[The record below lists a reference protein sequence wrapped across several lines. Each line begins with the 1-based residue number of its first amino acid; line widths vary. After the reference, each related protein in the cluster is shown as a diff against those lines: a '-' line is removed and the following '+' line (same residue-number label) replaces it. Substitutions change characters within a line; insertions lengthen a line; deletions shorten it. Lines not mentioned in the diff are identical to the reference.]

1 MDIERRVY
9 KAEFRKQDTEQPKII
24 GYGAV
29 FNSLSENLGG
39 FQEVIMPGA
48 FADTLGDDVRAL
60 MNHDANLILGR
71 TIAGTLKLAE
81 DNIGLLYEI
90 DPPQTSYAKDL
101 LLSIQRGDID
111 QSSFGFQVLEESWK
125 SPTDD
130 NPLPIR
136 VLHKVRLFDVS
147 PVTFPAYPTTTVSA
161 RTLDTVKQLTQE
173 SELKNR
179 ELTSGRLA
187 ILRHKLDLL
196 ELE

>member
-81 DNIGLLYEI
+81 NNIGLLYEI

-111 QSSFGFQVLEESWK
+111 QSSFGFQALEESWK

-147 PVTFPAYPTTTVSA
+147 PVTFPAYASTTVSVRA
-161 RTLDTVKQLTQE
+161 LNTVKQLTQE

>member
-9 KAEFRKQDTEQPKII
+9 KAEFRKVDIEQPKII

-29 FNSLSENLGG
+29 FNSISEDLGG

-48 FADTLGDDVRAL
+48 FSDTLTEDVRAL

-90 DPPQTSYAKDL
+90 DPPETSYAKDL

-111 QSSFGFQVLEESWK
+111 QSSFGFQVLAESWK
-125 SPTDD
+125 PPSDT

-136 VLHKVRLFDVS
+136 VLHRVKLFDVS
-147 PVTFPAYPTTTVSA
+147 PVTFPAYPTTSVSA
-161 RTLDTVKQLTQE
+161 RTLEYVNNLAQE
-173 SELKNR
+173 SELNR
-179 ELTSGRLA
+179 RNLSIGRLV
-187 ILRHKLDLL
+187 ILRRKLDLL

>member
-9 KAEFRKQDTEQPKII
+9 KAEFRKVDTEQPKII

-29 FNSLSENLGG
+29 FNSMSEDLGG

-48 FADTLGDDVRAL
+48 FSDTLTEDVRAL

-71 TIAGTLKLAE
+71 TVAGTLKLAE

-90 DPPQTSYAKDL
+90 DPPETSYAKDL

-125 SPTDD
+125 PPSDT

-136 VLHKVRLFDVS
+136 VLHRVKLFDVS
-147 PVTFPAYPTTTVSA
+147 PVTFPAYPTTTVAA
-161 RTLDTVKQLTQE
+161 RTLEYVNKLTQE
-173 SELKNR
+173 SKLNNCDKS
-179 ELTSGRLA
+179 SGRLA
-187 ILRHKLDLL
+187 MLRHKLDLL